1 MQLYGAIEAGGTKFI
16 CAVAEHPTA
25 DPIETVTL
33 PTTTPEATIAE
44 TIAFFNRHSVKALGI
59 GSFGPVDLN
68 PRSSTFGYITT
79 TPKPGWQYTDLVGPL
94 KQALNVPIGFEHD
107 VSVAALGEWRYGAA
121 QGANSMVYV
130 TVGTGIGGCA
140 LIDGK
145 LLHGLMHSEM
155 GHIPLKRHADDTFA
169 GQCPYHTDCLEGMAC
184 GPAIADRWGSSGI
197 ELPPEHKAWEIEAY
211 YLAQLVCTILYTI
224 SPQRIV
230 LGGGVMHQHQLFL
243 KIHNV
248 ALDLLGGYLSIPAVT
263 EHMDTLIIPP
273 GLGDKSG
280 AIGALELARLAAE

>member
-1 MQLYGAIEAGGTKFI
+1 MQLYGGIEAGGTKFI

-25 DPIETVTL
+25 APIETVTL
-33 PTTTPEATIAE
+33 PTTTPESTIAE
-44 TIAFFNRHSVKALGI
+44 TIAFFKRHPVKSLGI

-79 TPKPGWQYTDLVGPL
+79 TPKPGWQYTDLVSPL

-121 QGANSMVYV
+121 QGADSMVYV

-140 LIDGK
+140 LIDSK

-155 GHIPLKRHADDTFA
+155 GHILLKRHADDTYA
-169 GQCPYHTDCLEGMAC
+169 GHCPFHQDCLEGMAC
-184 GPAIADRWGSSGI
+184 GPAIAARWGSDGA
-197 ELPPEHKAWEIEAY
+197 ELPPDHKAWEVEAY

-230 LGGGVMHQHQLFL
+230 LGGGVMHQRQLFPL
-243 KIHNV
+243 IHRH
-248 ALDLLGGYLSIPAVT
+248 ALELLNGYLSIPPVT
-263 EHMDTLIIPP
+263 EHMDTLVIPP
-273 GLGDKSG
+273 GLGDRSG
-280 AIGALELARLAAE
+280 AVGALELARLATV